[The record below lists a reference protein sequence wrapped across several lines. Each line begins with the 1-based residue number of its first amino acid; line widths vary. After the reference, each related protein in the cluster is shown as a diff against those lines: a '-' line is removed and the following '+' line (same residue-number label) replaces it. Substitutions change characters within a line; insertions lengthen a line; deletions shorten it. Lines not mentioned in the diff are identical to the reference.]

1 MTNTVSRN
9 FKRLSLPVLTGFLP
23 FLCFIYALMGTALAS
38 NNTTDNDVQIETTAR
53 QLLGEEDA
61 ERFKRMVKPDET
73 ISWEVYIP
81 NNDATEAPGVFVYV
95 SPMNTGR
102 IDSRWREVMDQ
113 QNLIYIAANKSG
125 NKVLTSRRMV
135 LALFAVR
142 ALGQHYE
149 FDTSRINV
157 SGFSGGG
164 RVASRIATQ
173 YPDVFTGALYICGVD
188 FWKKDKT
195 PNVDRLLQNRFV
207 FLTGT
212 GDFNRRETRQIRDR
226 YIKAGAHY
234 TKLII
239 VPGMAHK
246 HPDATYLTE
255 ALQFLLDKD

>member
-1 MTNTVSRN
+1 
-9 FKRLSLPVLTGFLP
+9 
-23 FLCFIYALMGTALAS
+23 
-38 NNTTDNDVQIETTAR
+38 
-53 QLLGEEDA
+53 
-61 ERFKRMVKPDET
+61 
-73 ISWEVYIP
+73 
-81 NNDATEAPGVFVYV
+81 
-95 SPMNTGR
+95 
-102 IDSRWREVMDQ
+102 MDQ
-113 QNLIYIAANKSG
+113 QNLIYIAANNSG

-142 ALGQHYE
+142 ALGQHYA

-212 GDFNRRETRQIRDR
+212 RDFNQRETRQIQKR
-226 YIKAGAHY
+226 YIKAGAQH

-239 VPGMAHK
+239 VPDMAHK
-246 HPDATYLTE
+246 HPDAIYLTE